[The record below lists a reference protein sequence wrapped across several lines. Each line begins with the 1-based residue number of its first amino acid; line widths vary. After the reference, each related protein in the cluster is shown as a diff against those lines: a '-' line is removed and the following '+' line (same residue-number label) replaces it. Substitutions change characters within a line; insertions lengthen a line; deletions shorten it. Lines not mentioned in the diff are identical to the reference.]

1 MGDLLNT
8 TDATFD
14 TDVLASDKP
23 VLVDFW
29 ATWCGP
35 CRAMAPILDEIAT
48 EHGEKL
54 QVVKLDTD
62 ANPGITARYGI
73 TSIPTMNV
81 YVGGELVKSITG
93 AKPKQVLVKE
103 LADYLT

>member
-1 MGDLLNT
+1 MGTLLNT

-14 TDVLASDKP
+14 ADVLASDKP

-103 LADYLT
+103 LADYLG

>member
-1 MGDLLNT
+1 MSDLLNT

-14 TDVLASDKP
+14 TDVLASEKP

-35 CRAMAPILDEIAT
+35 CRAMAPILNEIAT
-48 EHGEKL
+48 EYGEKL

-62 ANPGITARYGI
+62 ANPAITARYGV

-81 YVGGELVKSITG
+81 YVKGELVKSITG
-93 AKPKQVLVKE
+93 AKPKPALVRE
-103 LADYLT
+103 LADYLN

>member
-1 MGDLLNT
+1 MGTLLNT

-35 CRAMAPILDEIAT
+35 CRAMAPILDEIAA

-93 AKPKQVLVKE
+93 AKQVLVKE
-103 LADYLT
+103 LADYLG